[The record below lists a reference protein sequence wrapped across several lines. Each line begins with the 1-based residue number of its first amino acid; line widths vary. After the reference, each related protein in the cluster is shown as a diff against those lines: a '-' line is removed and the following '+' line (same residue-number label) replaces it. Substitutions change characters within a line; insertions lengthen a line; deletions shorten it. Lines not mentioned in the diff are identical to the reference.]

1 MLDAQSSPVRG
12 GITDQPVDIVARL
25 DAAEIKPP
33 FSKPWAKTK
42 TTGDADASILLQSVC
57 ERTTAAE

>member
-1 MLDAQSSPVRG
+1 VGSRRKRGNKIFQRKGARGPDAQSSPVRG

-33 FSKPWAKTK
+33 FSKPMGKNK
-42 TTGDADASILLQSVC
+42 NN
-57 ERTTAAE
+57 R